1 MSTLLTAV
9 LLLPVVMVPTH
20 HWPQESQEFSPGT
33 QKHSLL
39 SPSSL
44 CSSPQASLVS
54 CKYFRLAPTVG
65 PLHLLCPWS
74 GPILPQISS
83 GVPPFWSLFNCHLL
97 SEALTAPSLKCVP
110 NISLL
115 PFLLYVCSTALATTG
130 QVRYF
135 PYLLG
140 LLKRPAPFFLFH
152 SSLCP
157 QILEQG
163 MG

>member
-33 QKHSLL
+33 QKLSLL

-54 CKYFRLAPTVG
+54 CKYFRLAPTIG

-97 SEALTAPSLKCVP
+97 SEALTAPSLKC
-110 NISLL
+110 
-115 PFLLYVCSTALATTG
+115 
-130 QVRYF
+130 
-135 PYLLG
+135 
-140 LLKRPAPFFLFH
+140 H
-152 SSLCP
+152 CP
-157 QILEQG
+157 QHFTSPFSAVCLLHSTCHHWASKIFPLFTG
-163 MG
+163 FTKKASSIFPVLFT